1 MPILPIVFLDCK
13 RKFPWYTTHGFPG
26 QLRAK
31 ALDIIDT
38 IAMDEKNIN
47 QLTNLMHEKINKE
60 LMHDPHQNAIKAI
73 LIWKKITS

>member
-47 QLTNLMHEKINKE
+47 QLTNLMHKK
-60 LMHDPHQNAIKAI
+60 LIKN
-73 LIWKKITS
+73 